1 MMMMMMMDFSHKGGG
16 TRTPLDPL
24 DIDSPILSVSR
35 LSDRGDGAKRYE
47 QKKKKNS
54 EAYIIIISFTLIFSF
69 FCYKAV

>member
-24 DIDSPILSVSR
+24 DIDSPILSVCR

-47 QKKKKNS
+47 QKKNS

>member
-16 TRTPLDPL
+16 TRTPPDPL

-47 QKKKKNS
+47 QKKKNS